1 MIVFSSIGVIYNR
14 INKSPAINQQ
24 AKTDLSVL
32 DVDFSSMSRDEL
44 KVCLVEKNISFQ
56 PNIKTSKIIEL
67 LKGNK

>member
-24 AKTDLSVL
+24 AKTDSSVL